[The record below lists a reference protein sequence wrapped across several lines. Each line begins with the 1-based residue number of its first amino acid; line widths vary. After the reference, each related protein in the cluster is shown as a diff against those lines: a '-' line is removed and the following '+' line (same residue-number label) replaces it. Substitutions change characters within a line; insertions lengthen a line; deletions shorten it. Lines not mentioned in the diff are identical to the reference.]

1 MYKPSSYNIIT
12 PPLSSGNFVL
22 FNTRTGRALEISEDR
37 RVQYEQFSSG
47 KLLHGELVAFLAAT
61 EFALRDDVDE
71 ALLIKAKYH
80 KAIDAVRKLSITVGL
95 TESCNF
101 RCSYCY
107 QGHETRQY
115 DDAIVKSFK
124 EVLEK
129 LSDDGYNSLHV
140 NWFGGEPLL
149 RLDLLSKLSEM
160 AREIC
165 QASDKSFTQFI
176 TTNGSLLTAEKFF
189 ALDKLGVSQYQITL
203 DGPKEFHDGTRPRK
217 GGKSSYQS
225 VLDGCKSVIDGGCQL
240 IVRMNLSRPIGD
252 SIEDWLDDLVAV
264 GCSRNNT
271 AIHIVRAID
280 HESALVNDFYYSN
293 EEFAHIWV
301 KCLAKVKSRGFSI
314 PHVLPLPYNCSF
326 DSGKTVYIN
335 HEGEYGSCS
344 SIPSKKQN
352 NNVVVDFVPIRFVMS
367 PYEVDHGVQKRS
379 DSFFESNCKK
389 CKFLPSCVGGCQY
402 LEISGQ
408 EKCTP
413 ERYVF
418 HELISL
424 NYDK

>member
-1 MYKPSSYNIIT
+1 MFKPSSYNVVT
-12 PPLSSGNFVL
+12 PISSGSFVL
-22 FNTRTGRALEISEDR
+22 FNTRTGRALEISEER
-37 RVQYEQFSSG
+37 KVQYEQFSIG
-47 KLLHGELVAFLAAT
+47 GLLDGEFITFLAAT
-61 EFALRDDVDE
+61 EFALQDDVDE
-71 ALLIKAKYH
+71 VLLIKTKYH
-80 KAIDAVRKLSITVGL
+80 KAIDAVRKLSVTVGL

-101 RCSYCY
+101 RCGYCY

-115 DDAIVKSFK
+115 DDAIAVSFK
-124 EVLEK
+124 EVLER
-129 LSDDGYNSLHV
+129 LNGEGYNSLHV

-160 AREIC
+160 ARKIC
-165 QASDKSFTQFI
+165 QASDKAFTQFI
-176 TTNGSLLTAEKFF
+176 TTNGSLLTAEKFI
-189 ALDKLGVSQYQITL
+189 ALDELGVSQYQITL
-203 DGPKEFHDGTRPRK
+203 DGPKEFHDETRPRK

-225 VLDGCKSVIDGGCQL
+225 VLDGCKSVIGGGCQL
-240 IVRMNLSRPIGD
+240 IVRMNLSRPISD
-252 SIEDWLDDLVAV
+252 SIDDLLDDLVAV
-264 GCSRNNT
+264 GCSRKNT

-280 HESALVNDFYYSN
+280 HENGLVNDFYYSN
-293 EEFAHIWV
+293 EEFAHVWV

-326 DSGKTVYIN
+326 DSGKTIYIN
-335 HEGEYGSCS
+335 HEGRYGSCS

-352 NNVVVDFVPIRFVMS
+352 NKIVTDFVPIRFVTG

-379 DSFFESNCKK
+379 DSFFDSNCKK
-389 CKFLPSCVGGCQY
+389 CNFLPSCVGGCQY
-402 LEISGQ
+402 LEVSGK

-418 HELISL
+418 RELILL